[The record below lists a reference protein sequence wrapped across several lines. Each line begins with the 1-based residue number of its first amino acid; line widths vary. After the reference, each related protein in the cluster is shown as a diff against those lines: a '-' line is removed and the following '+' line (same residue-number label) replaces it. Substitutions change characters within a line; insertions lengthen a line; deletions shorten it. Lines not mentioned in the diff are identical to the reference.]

1 MSGEI
6 VRGLNTLAQLLV
18 ATRSHRDNTIVT
30 PTHVASSVDGNGG
43 KYSFFNSHDQ
53 KIIKYEIYFKAF

>member
-1 MSGEI
+1 MFILHMSMNERRI
-6 VRGLNTLAQLLV
+6 VSGFD
-18 ATRSHRDNTIVT
+18 TRSHRGNTIVT

>member
-1 MSGEI
+1 M
-6 VRGLNTLAQLLV
+6 RGLNTLAQLLV

-30 PTHVASSVDGNGG
+30 PTHVASVERQWS

-53 KIIKYEIYFKAF
+53 KIIKYEINFKAF